1 MLMTI
6 SPSTPP
12 IMPRTSDFSASPQ
25 MVDRPKM
32 TSAVISAGPKASA
45 TRASTCTEISMMTR
59 LRMPPMPAATVAV
72 PMARLAWLLRAIMWP
87 SNTVAAADGV
97 PGTPIRIAEMAPPV
111 MPPI

>member
-1 MLMTI
+1 MTI
-6 SPSTPP
+6 RPSTPP

-25 MVDRPKM
+25 IVDRPKI

-45 TRASTCTEISMMTR
+45 TRASTCTEISMMSK

-72 PMARLAWLLRAIMWP
+72 PMARLAWLFFANMWP
-87 SNTVAAADGV
+87 SKTVAAADGV
-97 PGTPIRIAEMAPPV
+97 PGTPIRIAEIAPPV